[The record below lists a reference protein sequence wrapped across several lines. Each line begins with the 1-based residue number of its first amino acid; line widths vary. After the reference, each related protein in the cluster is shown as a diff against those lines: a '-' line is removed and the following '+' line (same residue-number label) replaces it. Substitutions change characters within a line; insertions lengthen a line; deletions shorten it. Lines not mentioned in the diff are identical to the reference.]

1 MARPLGQVL
10 CNAAG
15 QRPHSRSQPRPA
27 RQSGLF
33 GISDNMSYT
42 LHFGADYD
50 ETRNE
55 YKMEFCDET
64 LRKYIG
70 TRNSNLAFATRKR
83 IALQF
88 LYGLNY
94 IHSQGFLHRRRCGSG
109 CPATLNI
116 SEGVGDENFLGV
128 DALGAAV
135 GEGNV
140 ERGGRRGL
148 VHLRSLSENPTGN
161 HPGTLGSGPPSGSR
175 SSLTA
180 LTFHYVGP
188 RPTRPTQEDGWMG
201 HPCRK

>member
-33 GISDNMSYT
+33 GTSDNMPST

-55 YKMEFCDET
+55 HKMEFCDET

-109 CPATLNI
+109 
-116 SEGVGDENFLGV
+116 V
-128 DALGAAV
+128 
-135 GEGNV
+135 
-140 ERGGRRGL
+140 R
-148 VHLRSLSENPTGN
+148 
-161 HPGTLGSGPPSGSR
+161 
-175 SSLTA
+175 
-180 LTFHYVGP
+180 P
-188 RPTRPTQEDGWMG
+188 R
-201 HPCRK
+201 

>member
-1 MARPLGQVL
+1 MAASGDGHGRVGIRMARPLGQVL

-116 SEGVGDENFLGV
+116 SEASATKTFSASMRSGLPSARVTSNAVVDGVWFIS
-128 DALGAAV
+128 GA
-135 GEGNV
+135 
-140 ERGGRRGL
+140 
-148 VHLRSLSENPTGN
+148 
-161 HPGTLGSGPPSGSR
+161 
-175 SSLTA
+175 
-180 LTFHYVGP
+180 FP
-188 RPTRPTQEDGWMG
+188 RTRPATTPARWVPVRRADRAL
-201 HPCRK
+201 P